1 MPVSITTN
9 PQAGT
14 MTITITEA
22 DWEKTQQRSFYH
34 GEQAVQQLVS
44 TIGRELVR
52 ELLQNKRV
60 AEPTLEADGQRW
72 YRKEA
77 SIGRYHTLDGEVAV
91 ERHLYQTS
99 TGGETRCPLEEACQ
113 LSFASATPL
122 LAEVLSFK
130 VSTMTPNEVA

>member
-1 MPVSITTN
+1 MQVSITTD

-22 DWEKTQQRSFYH
+22 DWEKTQHRSFYR

-60 AEPTLEADGQRW
+60 AEPTLEAEGQRW

-77 SIGRYHTLDGEVAV
+77 AIGRYHTL
-91 ERHLYQTS
+91 
-99 TGGETRCPLEEACQ
+99 
-113 LSFASATPL
+113 
-122 LAEVLSFK
+122 
-130 VSTMTPNEVA
+130 